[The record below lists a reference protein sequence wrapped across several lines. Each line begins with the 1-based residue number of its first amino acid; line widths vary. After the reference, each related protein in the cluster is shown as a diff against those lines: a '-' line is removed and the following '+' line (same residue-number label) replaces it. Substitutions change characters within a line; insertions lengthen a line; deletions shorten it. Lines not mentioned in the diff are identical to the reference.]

1 MGIRIHAG
9 SGTKGA
15 RTPDHL
21 TLASRAS
28 LVVMDEPFVSPF
40 TTLVHRVE
48 EACRRSNVECVRV
61 DGSCTVPP
69 VQVLKK
75 KNTINNS
82 KMKYDGGSAKAYL
95 WQNKTE
101 HLRESHLKA
110 AIDGYF
116 DAPELDVKMEDE
128 DLFLGKPQEGASSAK
143 AFTNEGSIGQ
153 RLAHLFPPRWKP
165 TSGTSSSSLPS
176 APDVRPFTSRELC
189 DLYQNDDYVLDG
201 SPGNDIKQHQQ
212 SKQDHKI
219 PFHNFVV
226 NWPGADPTVPPCPQT
241 IGTSSHG
248 MHRWNTFVQKGG
260 LLRYGKERNDARK
273 VHSVSRMSAYLNLG
287 IVSIFRLVWEVKQ
300 QQAKSKASSNSTSQQ
315 QQAKSNSK
323 WNKSGADKM
332 EEEIV
337 KWREFSYAHAF
348 AREDYDDVGSLP
360 PWSVTCLNN
369 YPNRRKGYTLEQLA
383 NGTTGDA
390 KWNAMQQYLVR
401 TGELHNNVR
410 MTWGKTVAE
419 WVGSSSILSPSA
431 LNDNMCS
438 ISPAQLTLRTLC
450 YLNDRYALDG
460 LSPPSYAGLL
470 WCMGWTEK
478 PTSGSSE
485 WTIPK
490 KPAHRYK
497 MNPEEFRMAEQK
509 LLSTSQSIQYR
520 GASVSGSSG
529 ASGKSHRSVLDMM
542 KMQASNGSTAN
553 ATSKDNHAESKRNT
567 EDSESSSATK
577 RIKRNGSVAT
587 IDSFFSKDPRKRKRK
602 EIVDLT

>member
-1 MGIRIHAG
+1 
-9 SGTKGA
+9 
-15 RTPDHL
+15 
-21 TLASRAS
+21 
-28 LVVMDEPFVSPF
+28 
-40 TTLVHRVE
+40 
-48 EACRRSNVECVRV
+48 
-61 DGSCTVPP
+61 
-69 VQVLKK
+69 
-75 KNTINNS
+75 
-82 KMKYDGGSAKAYL
+82 
-95 WQNKTE
+95 
-101 HLRESHLKA
+101 
-110 AIDGYF
+110 
-116 DAPELDVKMEDE
+116 MEDE
-128 DLFLGKPQEGASSAK
+128 DLFLAKPQQGASSAT

-153 RLAHLFPPRWKP
+153 HLAHLFPSRWKP
-165 TSGTSSSSLPS
+165 APSNNANDGTSSSSSLPS

-189 DLYQNDDYVLDG
+189 HIYQNDDYVLDD
-201 SPGNDIKQHQQ
+201 SQENDTQQKPQQQ
-212 SKQDHKI
+212 SKQDHTI
-219 PFHNFVV
+219 PLHNFAV
-226 NWPGADPTVPPCPQT
+226 NWPGSDPTVPPCPQT
-241 IGTSSHG
+241 IGTTSHG
-248 MHRWNTFVQKGG
+248 MHRWNNFVQKGG

-287 IVSIFRLVWEVKQ
+287 IVSIFRLVWEVKRAQ
-300 QQAKSKASSNSTSQQ
+300 QQAKSKASSNSTSQ

-431 LNDNMCS
+431 VNDSMCS

-490 KPAHRYK
+490 KPAQRYK

-520 GASVSGSSG
+520 CAFVIDRTGV
-529 ASGKSHRSVLDMM
+529 SGKSHRSVLDMM
-542 KMQASNGSTAN
+542 KMQSYNGSTAN
-553 ATSKDNHAESKRNT
+553 TTSTDNHAESKLKT
-567 EDSESSSATK
+567 EDSKPSSASK
-577 RIKRNGSVAT
+577 GMKRNGSFTT
-587 IDSFFSKDPRKRKRK
+587 IDSFFSKDPKKRKSK